1 MRPCGPLA
9 PRDDKKTSSPLRFD
23 RFVAVLN
30 KHKIGVQERTESAHR
45 SKRTG
50 DFGAA
55 CEEEVELQLQA
66 ENHRPWR
73 LQSQVWWPVQAGHA
87 GVHIPRSAVQPFRLP
102 GPMAAPTTTS
112 AQECHAAFFSLKGL
126 ILLLM
131 RCGWYGPSKYASVHM
146 ALISPQPAH
155 YLHFQPPGAPAQHI
169 SASSHTFL
177 STRPVK
183 EFCSPPEAHGP
194 SMLS

>member
-1 MRPCGPLA
+1 MVVKGERRAGGLRPCGPLA

-73 LQSQVWWPVQAGHA
+73 LKSQVWWPVQAGHA

-112 AQECHAAFFSLKGL
+112 AQECHAAFFILKEL
-126 ILLLM
+126 ILLLHQV
-131 RCGWYGPSKYASVHM
+131 RLAWPNQVCKCAYGTYGSTIRPYAPL
-146 ALISPQPAH
+146 AATGGARQAQGRAQPH
-155 YLHFQPPGAPAQHI
+155 LPTH
-169 SASSHTFL
+169 S
-177 STRPVK
+177 RPY
-183 EFCSPPEAHGP
+183 S
-194 SMLS
+194 